1 MFRLLS
7 QNSLFKQ
14 SIHENTIRLG
24 NSRVIVV
31 PWSKSDDRQTLT
43 WLAHL
48 SLNTRPQVFLHGP
61 EYLIWVPASVFKL
74 RTWALIFPGVFIV
87 APACRRSS
95 KPWSCHPQ
103 AWTSP
108 ESVYE
113 LGKHLS
119 FDFNQISDKQGQ
131 RQNPV
136 QHLEVS
142 SVSMK
147 ILS

>member
-1 MFRLLS
+1 M
-7 QNSLFKQ
+7 
-14 SIHENTIRLG
+14 
-24 NSRVIVV
+24 
-31 PWSKSDDRQTLT
+31 
-43 WLAHL
+43 
-48 SLNTRPQVFLHGP
+48 
-61 EYLIWVPASVFKL
+61 
-74 RTWALIFPGVFIV
+74 
-87 APACRRSS
+87 
-95 KPWSCHPQ
+95 
-103 AWTSP
+103 SP